1 MSLRMREKKR
11 AARTRNRK
19 GGEEWWRPSYG
30 EGIHKFG
37 QLALLAMV
45 APHGGDSRYAEG
57 KKRIFE
63 FLTRDRERVRD
74 LRSEAACAEKVS
86 NLGEYLNPFC
96 DAVEGEEMEI
106 EYKKMHF
113 SSPSSARVCMSQT
126 FERR

>member
-1 MSLRMREKKR
+1 MM
-11 AARTRNRK
+11 
-19 GGEEWWRPSYG
+19 
-30 EGIHKFG
+30 
-37 QLALLAMV
+37 
-45 APHGGDSRYAEG
+45 APRGGDSRYAEG

-63 FLTRDRERVRD
+63 FLTRDRERERD

-113 SSPSSARVCMSQT
+113 SSPSSGPWHFRLARVCMSQT